1 MGEVVQTA
9 SPFVF
14 FEEQTVKVVSVNVGL
29 PQALIVKDRVI
40 ESAICKRPV
49 AGPVKIT
56 HTNLAG
62 DLQGEIRH
70 RGQKRAVSAYP
81 SEHYVFW
88 RAELS
93 EPELAF
99 GAFGENLTTEGV
111 VDQDVFIGDRWQVG
125 SAVLTVT
132 QPRIPCFKLAAR
144 FNRDDIIERVLN
156 ARRQGFFFAVEQE
169 GEVEAGDSIRLIDR
183 NPKSISVVDLT
194 SLYLGR
200 STEEQLLQRAM
211 DLDLPTKWKAKFAQ
225 RAAAGL
231 SPSR

>member
-1 MGEVVQTA
+1 VGEVVQTA

-49 AGPVKIT
+49 SGPVKIT

-144 FNRDDIIERVLN
+144 FNRDDMIERVLT

-169 GEVEAGDSIRLIDR
+169 GEVEAGDAIRLLDR
-183 NPKSISVVDLT
+183 NPKSISVVDLV

-200 STEEQLLQRAM
+200 SNEEQLLRRAM